1 MYYFHLILDALMD
14 DVVAV
19 LFLQSWLFGHDNG
32 FCTQLFSRLVNAKP
46 SMFIVLFLFF
56 LNKNIKV
63 AQIYIINKNGF
74 ICRKLLLFSVDN
86 TEVVCYF
93 LFLLGKSSNN

>member
-1 MYYFHLILDALMD
+1 MD

-19 LFLQSWLFGHDNG
+19 LFLQSRLFGHDNG

-63 AQIYIINKNGF
+63 AQIHTINKN
-74 ICRKLLLFSVDN
+74 
-86 TEVVCYF
+86 CYF
-93 LFLLGKSSNN
+93 FLLIIL